1 MPVNNTFISYEFA
14 GHSNALD
21 PFILYPDFPN
31 TNATLQVG
39 RESEW
44 NPSSLGTTTKTY
56 TGTLEDIT
64 ALATW
69 CPTKFFS
76 YRTKEQVNRM
86 FTITITIPYDEITNA
101 DNTAPETV
109 SWEILP
115 NCINRNIFDAGIF
128 VVGKSGLL
136 DTTVRYTV
144 PPEVQA
150 AILLAVQNNDT
161 LVLAAD
167 KKYAPLAGIA
177 QQFYGI
183 IKSGQTQVKANLHTL
198 KRTAT
203 FNINNQNAY
212 DNYPLIQEI
221 NEGDSINLVISTPD
235 LVDLFQMDQEKVSH
249 LIPSYTKLKTSTTQG
264 DPFTLAYKGGYLIGR
279 PQTVYLTPTKIQ
291 ITQLFEFDEWND
303 QSYAVVGSETTGF
316 PPLSNTPYP
325 PTYTG
330 KAL

>member
-1 MPVNNTFISYEFA
+1 MADKNNTFISYEMA
-14 GHSNALD
+14 GRSNPLD
-21 PFILYPDFPN
+21 PFNLYPDFPN
-31 TNATLQVG
+31 TNATLQKG

-56 TGTLEDIT
+56 NGNLADIT
-64 ALATW
+64 ALAIW

-76 YRTKEQVNRM
+76 YRTKEQENQIYS
-86 FTITITIPYDEITNA
+86 ITITLPYDEITNA

-109 SWEILP
+109 SWEILA
-115 NCINRNIFDAGIF
+115 NTINRNIFDAGIF
-128 VVGKSGLL
+128 VVNGAAL
-136 DTTVRYTV
+136 DTSARYTV

-150 AILLAVQNNDT
+150 AILLAVANNDT
-161 LVLAAD
+161 LALAND

-221 NEGDSINLVISTPD
+221 NEGSSINPVISTPD
-235 LVDLFQMDQEKVSH
+235 LVNLFQMDPEKVSH
-249 LIPSYTKLKTSTTQG
+249 LIPSYTKFKTSTAQG
-264 DPFTLAYKGGYLIGR
+264 DPFTLAYKGGYLVGR

-303 QSYAVVGSETTGF
+303 QSYPVVGSETAGF
-316 PPLSNTPYP
+316 PPLVSTPYP

-330 KAL
+330 KAT